1 MRRGATQVREFFE
14 TVYASVEVR
23 TFEPCEFVARGDRVV
38 VFGGWTGRV
47 KTTGRG
53 YASDWVMA
61 WTVKNGKVTTFR
73 SYEDTHVMASAFD
86 AGKEM
91 ALNRSHESSVKA
103 AVA

>member
-14 TVYASVEVR
+14 TIYTSVEVW
-23 TFEPCEFVARGDRVV
+23 TFEPREFVV
-38 VFGGWTGRV
+38 GGWAGRI

-73 SYEDTHVMASAFD
+73 SYEDTHVMASVFD

-91 ALNRSHESSVKA
+91 ALNRSHESSAKA